1 MPFWNPSRCS
11 GFFRHK
17 PPNSMDYPSINFP
30 LLQNLT
36 FWSVWSHCAGGCR
49 NLCSVTTLDSWYF
62 WMFASQAWWTWSS
75 GDRVQQSV
83 FTKLASGSGATLEL
97 HKAMLSCICTWILL
111 LHTFLTCLLVIWLVF
126 LMGFYL
132 FVCWYYLFCD
142 IFHSFENV
150 IFTIRWRLLTS
161 DW

>member
-17 PPNSMDYPSINFP
+17 PPSSMDYSSINFP

-49 NLCSVTTLDSWYF
+49 KLCSVTTLDSGYF
-62 WMFASQAWWTWSS
+62 WMCASQAWWTWSS
-75 GDRVQQSV
+75 GDRVQQSG

-97 HKAMLSCICTWILL
+97 HKAVLSCICTWVLL
-111 LHTFLTCLLVIWLVF
+111 LYTFLTRLLVIWLVF

-132 FVCWYYLFCD
+132 FICWYYLFCD